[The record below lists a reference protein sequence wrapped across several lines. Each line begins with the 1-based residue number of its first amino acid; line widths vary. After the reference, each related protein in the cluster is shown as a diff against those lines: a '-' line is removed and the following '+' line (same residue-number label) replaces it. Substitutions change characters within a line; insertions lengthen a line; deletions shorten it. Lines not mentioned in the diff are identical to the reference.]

1 MYFNRRILLKYRC
14 YILCDIHTID
24 IYYVTHIYILFNV
37 HRIRWH
43 NKRIKTV
50 AVAKCCVIIVAG
62 LTNDDMCKDTEVSSH
77 VKIRMI
83 SSTIILNWLSSTI
96 NYSKRKE
103 MRSSDIFWKLC
114 EGKWR
119 VQQFIMSY
127 VVVWNNLWNPLW
139 FYWKLRWLRK
149 NKIILIEA
157 QEISDPKLD
166 A

>member
-1 MYFNRRILLKYRC
+1 M
-14 YILCDIHTID
+14 LCDIHTID

-103 MRSSDIFWKLC
+103 MRSSEFFLKIV
-114 EGKWR
+114 WR
-119 VQQFIMSY
+119 KMSCSTIY
-127 VVVWNNLWNPLW
+127 HVVVWNNLSNPLW
-139 FYWKLRWLRK
+139 FYLKLRCLRK
-149 NKIILIEA
+149 KIMLIEA
-157 QEISDPKLD
+157 QKISDPKLD
-166 A
+166 TWFLITKL